1 MTQAAARLGVLADL
15 LVVDLSQGVAGPY
28 AARIL
33 SDFGA
38 DVWKI
43 EPPGGDQSRHVGP
56 FAPGGDL
63 STSGLFEYLNWNKRS
78 AVIDLDTAADR
89 AVLKRLLLAAD
100 VCIESETPGRL
111 AALGL
116 DYDTLA
122 GENPGLVMVSV
133 TPFGQNGPRAGWL
146 SDEIV
151 DWAMGGY
158 MYFGGEPSRP
168 PLMIPGYQAQYHT
181 AQAVAI
187 GALAALHYRR
197 RSGLGQHVDQSIQEA
212 TLGTHAWNSES
223 WTHEGQ
229 VMRRIPSDL
238 VRCKDGYVMC
248 MKRMVEPNVFVLME
262 RFDMIDDPQFADPMV
277 WRDAES
283 PIWRTFREWA
293 LGQEMMSVYRRG
305 QELRIAVTPVAT
317 MADLLASEQLALR
330 DWFVELDTA
339 LGTIKLPGF
348 PYAFQGMAPAVHRT
362 APALD
367 AHGDELRALAP
378 SRRATTPAV
387 SGGANGAPAGTDA
400 EPPEALAGLH
410 VIEVTANWA
419 GPLAGRHLGDLGAEV
434 IKVEYAQRPATRAL
448 WYPGGD
454 PAKYPYNRAG
464 YFNHLNRNKKD
475 VCLDLSSE
483 EGKELFLRLV
493 EWADVLIENN
503 SARVMPNLGL
513 GRDTLLA
520 RNPRLIMLS
529 VSGFGATGPERD
541 YVAYGANIEASCG
554 LASVTGYGDDRPFR
568 AGTFYADPIAANYAT
583 IATLVALEH
592 REQTGAGQW
601 IDMSLNEGG
610 ITFFGGSIAEYQ
622 LSGELPPHRANRH
635 PVYAPQGAYQTV
647 GADQWVALTVRND
660 ADWAALCAAL
670 GRDDW
675 AKDAALATAAGRRAR
690 HDELDAGIAGWAAK
704 HDHREAARLLQAAG
718 VPAGPVLAN
727 FELVSDPHLFHRD
740 FYQPIEHAEV
750 GVFRFP
756 GPPWKLSRTPGRI
769 RLAAPLFAEHNDYV
783 FGEVLGLSAAEI
795 VGLEQR
801 GVTARQPITP

>member
-1 MTQAAARLGVLADL
+1 MLA
-15 LVVDLSQGVAGPY
+15 
-28 AARIL
+28 
-33 SDFGA
+33 DFGA

-56 FAPGGDL
+56 FAPGGKHG
-63 STSGLFEYLNWNKRS
+63 TSGLFEYINWNKRS
-78 AVIDLDTAADR
+78 AVLDLDDAGDR
-89 AVLKRLLLAAD
+89 GVLTRLLLAAD
-100 VCIESETPGRL
+100 VCIESDTPGRL

-116 DYDTLA
+116 DHATLA
-122 GENPGLVMVSV
+122 RENPGLVMVSV
-133 TPFGQNGPRAGWL
+133 TPFGQTGPRAGWL

-158 MYFGGEPSRP
+158 MYFGGEASRP
-168 PLMIPGYQAQYHT
+168 PLMIPGYQGHYHA
-181 AQAVAI
+181 AQAALI
-187 GALAALHYRR
+187 ATLAALHHRDA
-197 RSGLGQHVDQSIQEA
+197 SGRGQHVDQSIQEA
-212 TLGTHAWNSES
+212 TLATHAWNSES

-229 VMRRIPSDL
+229 VMRRLASDL
-238 VRCKDGYVMC
+238 VQCRDGYVMV

-262 RFDMIDDPQFADPMV
+262 RFDMMEDPRFGDPLV
-277 WRDAES
+277 WRDVES

-293 LGQEMMSVYRRG
+293 LTQDKMTIFRRG
-305 QELRIAVTPVAT
+305 QELRIAVTPVST
-317 MADLLASEQLALR
+317 MADLLGSEQLAEREWFLDVDTPLGPLR
-330 DWFVELDTA
+330 M
-339 LGTIKLPGF
+339 PGF
-348 PYAFQGMAPAVHRT
+348 PYRFQRLPPRVDRP
-362 APALD
+362 APALGEHD
-367 AHGDELRALAP
+367 AELRAL
-378 SRRATTPAV
+378 TPAPRAAARAIG
-387 SGGANGAPAGTDA
+387 GGANGATEAADEA
-400 EPPEALAGLH
+400 PEALAGVR

-448 WYPGGD
+448 WYPGAD

-475 VCLDLSSE
+475 VCLDLSQP
-483 EGKELFLRLV
+483 EGKELFLRLIDQ
-493 EWADVLIENN
+493 ADVLIENN

-513 GRDTLLA
+513 GWETLLA
-520 RNPRLIMLS
+520 RNPRLVMIS
-529 VSGFGATGPERD
+529 VSGFGASGPERD

-554 LASVTGYGDDRPFR
+554 LASVTGYGDGEPFR
-568 AGTFYADPIAANYAT
+568 AGTFYADPIAANYA
-583 IATLVALEH
+583 AAVALVALAH
-592 REQTGAGQW
+592 RDRTGEGQW

-610 ITFFGGSIAEYQ
+610 VTFFGSAILEHQ

-635 PVYAPQGAYQTV
+635 PVYAPQGAYQTM

-660 ADWAALCAAL
+660 AEWAALCTAL

-675 AKDAALATAAGRRAR
+675 ARDASLATADGRRAR
-690 HDELDAGIAGWAAK
+690 HDELDAAIAGWAAR

-727 FELVSDPHLFHRD
+727 FELVSDSHLFRRD
-740 FYQPIEHAEV
+740 FYQPVDHAEV

-783 FGEVLGLSAAEI
+783 FGELLGLSAEDIA
-795 VGLEQR
+795 GLEER
-801 GVTARQPITP
+801 GVTARQPVAR